1 MPLPLAEIVSYPAGL
16 LVTYCTAVVLASVLG
31 GLIPEWLRLTHV
43 GMQFLI
49 SLVGGVMLGIAIFHM
64 IPHAAAQLGP
74 NRSDQLA
81 WGMMF
86 GLLSTFFLLRFFH
99 FHQHGP
105 ADFGTG
111 ESVAETHL
119 CSEHSHAIHLVV
131 DHEPVGGHD
140 RAASD
145 PPAPALKSDHAHA
158 HAQHESPRWIG
169 VLLGLGLH
177 TLLDGMALAA
187 SVKAEQLHDHGQ
199 GHWLIGFGTFLA
211 VFLHKP
217 LDAISITSLMVNA
230 SPDRRLLVNIGFAL
244 MCPVGAFAFW
254 AGADVSGSVAVMAG
268 LALAFSAGVF
278 LCISLSDLLPEME
291 FHSHNRIRLTIAL
304 LVGIFIAWAIGL
316 FEADSL
322 PCEAEPRR
330 SASVSWEPGNEETG
344 TALLRGRWLFQ
355 KDAATHGL
363 QFSHLLA
370 FGFIAER
377 VVVEIDLPEWCE
389 LFATIGFGHFHQ
401 HG

>member
-1 MPLPLAEIVSYPAGL
+1 MPLPLAEIISYPAGL
-16 LVTYCTAVVLASVLG
+16 LVTYCAAVVLASVLG
-31 GLIPEWLRLTHV
+31 GLLPEWLRLTHT

-74 NRSDQLA
+74 TRSDQLA

-119 CSEHSHAIHLVV
+119 CSEHSHATHLAGQHEHE
-131 DHEPVGGHD
+131 HEPAQVHEGVHEKP
-140 RAASD
+140 AAHNHSR
-145 PPAPALKSDHAHA
+145 
-158 HAQHESPRWIG
+158 HESPRWIG

-199 GHWLIGFGTFLA
+199 GYWLIGFGTFLA

-217 LDAISITSLMVNA
+217 LDAISITSLMVNS
-230 SPDRRLLVNIGFAL
+230 SPDRRLLVNVGFAL

-254 AGADVSGSVAVMAG
+254 AGADMSGSVAMMAG
-268 LALAFSAGVF
+268 WALAFSAGVF

-291 FHSHNRIRLTIAL
+291 FHSHNRIRLTVAL
-304 LVGIFIAWAIGL
+304 LVGILIAWAIGL
-316 FEADSL
+316 FEGSGAHVHL
-322 PCEAEPRR
+322 P
-330 SASVSWEPGNEETG
+330 
-344 TALLRGRWLFQ
+344 
-355 KDAATHGL
+355 
-363 QFSHLLA
+363 
-370 FGFIAER
+370 
-377 VVVEIDLPEWCE
+377 
-389 LFATIGFGHFHQ
+389 
-401 HG
+401 

>member
-1 MPLPLAEIVSYPAGL
+1 MVQFLLEQPRFFGKPPLLTLSPLPLAEIVSYPAGL
-16 LVTYCTAVVLASVLG
+16 LVTYCAAVVLASVLG
-31 GLIPEWLRLTHV
+31 GMIPEWLRLTHTR
-43 GMQFLI
+43 MQLLI

-74 NRSDQLA
+74 THADQLA
-81 WGMMF
+81 WGMML

-111 ESVAETHL
+111 ETTAETHL
-119 CSEHSHAIHLVV
+119 CSEHSHATHLVTIS
-131 DHEPVGGHD
+131 EI
-140 RAASD
+140 
-145 PPAPALKSDHAHA
+145 PPEAEKSKPHH
-158 HAQHESPRWIG
+158 HHHESPRWIG

-199 GHWLIGFGTFLA
+199 GLWLIGFGTFLA

-230 SPDRRLLVNIGFAL
+230 SPDRRLLVNVGFAL

-254 AGADVSGSVAVMAG
+254 AGADMSGSVAMVAG
-268 LALAFSAGVF
+268 WALAFSAGVF

-291 FHSHNRIRLTIAL
+291 FHSHNRIRLTVAL
-304 LVGIFIAWAIGL
+304 LVGILIAWAIGL
-316 FEADSL
+316 FEGSGAHVHQL
-322 PCEAEPRR
+322 VP
-330 SASVSWEPGNEETG
+330 
-344 TALLRGRWLFQ
+344 LR
-355 KDAATHGL
+355 
-363 QFSHLLA
+363 
-370 FGFIAER
+370 
-377 VVVEIDLPEWCE
+377 
-389 LFATIGFGHFHQ
+389 
-401 HG
+401 